1 MRTTVTVRDEVM
13 KDLMRITEAQT
24 QTEAVNRAVA
34 DWVRRMK
41 VLKIKSMRGRL
52 HIEGNV
58 GKLRRLELKEPGA
71 GDE

>member
-1 MRTTVTVRDEVM
+1 MRTTVTVRDDVM
-13 KDLMRITEAQT
+13 KDLMKITEAQT

-41 VLKIKSMRGRL
+41 VLKIKSLRGRL
-52 HIEGNV
+52 HIVGNV
-58 GKLRRLELKEPGA
+58 GKLRGLELEEAGA